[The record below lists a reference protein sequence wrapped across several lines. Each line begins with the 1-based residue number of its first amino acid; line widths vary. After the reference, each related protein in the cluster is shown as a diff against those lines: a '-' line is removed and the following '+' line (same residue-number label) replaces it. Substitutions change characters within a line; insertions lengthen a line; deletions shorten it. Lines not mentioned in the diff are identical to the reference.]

1 MPPHKKTSLLSVSL
15 ALAALQIYTKQT
27 AKPFERNSGTLAM
40 RLIKARRPRVLCPI
54 AALAIDA
61 YAPQPHGATDYAIK
75 WRAAVS
81 VAHNTGK
88 ITETFLQLI
97 KRPKSVNPV
106 SHLFTVPIWL
116 FVRLKG
122 LERRPHLINPQ
133 AK

>member
-61 YAPQPHGATDYAIK
+61 YAPQHHGASNH
-75 WRAAVS
+75 AVKGS
-81 VAHNTGK
+81 TAVLIAHGARK
-88 ITETFLQLI
+88 VPETLSQFI
-97 KRPKSVNPV
+97 KRPKGVNAMA
-106 SHLFTVPIWL
+106 HLANGPIGRDQYTFFKVRL
-116 FVRLKG
+116 FV
-122 LERRPHLINPQ
+122 
-133 AK
+133 